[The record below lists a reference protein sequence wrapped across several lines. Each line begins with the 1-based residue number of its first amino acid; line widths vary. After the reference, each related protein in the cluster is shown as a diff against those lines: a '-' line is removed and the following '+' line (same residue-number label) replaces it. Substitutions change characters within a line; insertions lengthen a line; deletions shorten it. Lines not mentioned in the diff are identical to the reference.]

1 MAFTDRYGLTV
12 TTDSSVA
19 FERFQEGM
27 DHLLAYGPEG
37 ETRLAQ
43 AVEADP
49 GLAVAHTG
57 RALLALVAGDVAEQG
72 GNDAPLAR
80 RGHGLGRA
88 QDVVKQRGLAGWPRR
103 RQRVAAVHAEPRV
116 GDVVRLAVG
125 ADHLALA
132 LKLRE
137 YSAQAIA
144 RHLRH

>member
-57 RALLALVAGDVAEQG
+57 RALLALVAGDA
-72 GNDAPLAR
+72 AAAR
-80 RGHGLGRA
+80 CRGTGPPSQRLRPPTRA
-88 QDVVKQRGLAGWPRR
+88 A
-103 RQRVAAVHAEPRV
+103 
-116 GDVVRLAVG
+116 
-125 ADHLALA
+125 
-132 LKLRE
+132 
-137 YSAQAIA
+137 
-144 RHLRH
+144 